1 MKPWGRYTS
10 GKRKENE
17 MGKTLFEQACDY
29 CGVIPY
35 PFSGIGLT
43 EEARRFSRIF
53 DQETERDD
61 RPFNRQ
67 LVSMKLRWEMLKGDE
82 E

>member
-1 MKPWGRYTS
+1 MAQ
-10 GKRKENE
+10 
-17 MGKTLFEQACDY
+17 TLFEKACDY

-53 DQETERDD
+53 DQETRDE
-61 RPFNRQ
+61 RPFDRQ
-67 LVSMKLRWEMLKGDE
+67 LVSMKIRWEMLKGDE